1 MGADRKP
8 IGFYIASAWLG
19 VCVFL
24 TAFGDNLPITDYK
37 FNDFDAMGVGPFS
50 PNHILGTDFDGVDM
64 LSAIAHGARW
74 SILISFISVLVAS
87 LIGGALGIVAAYW
100 RGWVDAAITMYF
112 NVTLS
117 IPTLILTVAMV
128 AVFASPDMS
137 NPEAGMPRILVL
149 IISLTFVIIPVLG
162 RIARSSALSWTG
174 REFVMV
180 AESVGMKR
188 RQIIWNHIVPNVV
201 PSMMSVGFLAAGVV
215 IVVEGGLAILGVGTD
230 PGQSWGSML
239 AKNRGDISIAPHTT
253 LVPAAA
259 IALTVMALNYFG
271 DYFRNRIDGRESR
284 I

>member
-19 VCVFL
+19 LCVFL
-24 TAFGDNLPITDYK
+24 TAFGDNLPITSYK
-37 FNDFDAMGVGPFS
+37 ANDFDAMGVGPFS
-50 PNHILGTDFDGVDM
+50 PNHILGTDFDGVDL

-74 SILISFISVLVAS
+74 SILISFISVFVAS
-87 LIGGALGIVAAYW
+87 VIGGALGIVAAYW
-100 RGWVDAAITMYF
+100 RGWVDAVITMYF

-137 NPEAGMPRILVL
+137 NPDAGMPRILVL

-188 RQIIWNHIVPNVV
+188 RQIIWSHIVPNVV
-201 PSMMSVGFLAAGVV
+201 PSMMSVAFLAAGVV

-239 AKNRGDISIAPHTT
+239 AKNRGDNSIAPHTT
-253 LVPAAA
+253 
-259 IALTVMALNYFG
+259 
-271 DYFRNRIDGRESR
+271 
-284 I
+284 